1 MNAALGAVGVVEIAL
16 IDRQPAQIVPRHGAL
31 LAQLAHQEVGERRLG
46 LSLLN
51 LRLLLLRVRLG
62 LLHMRLRSLCV
73 GLGLLRVWPRLLWV
87 RLGLL
92 RVREL
97 VHLLVHR
104 RVLLRRRRLHVAERA
119 RTAGVDSTSSN
130 RLTASNSALRSSS
143 LPSCSVRSC
152 SASFS
157 NCASAALICSSSRLA
172 RS

>member
-31 LAQLAHQEVGERRLG
+31 LAQLAHQEIGERRLG
-46 LSLLN
+46 LSLLD

-92 RVREL
+92 R
-97 VHLLVHR
+97 
-104 RVLLRRRRLHVAERA
+104 
-119 RTAGVDSTSSN
+119 
-130 RLTASNSALRSSS
+130 
-143 LPSCSVRSC
+143 
-152 SASFS
+152 
-157 NCASAALICSSSRLA
+157 
-172 RS
+172 